1 MSSSRGLTAWQCS
14 IVEDDP
20 SGICGTCLA
29 VSKQKVHSLPC
40 LRHRLTECTLYRTG
54 KAPGLEFTFRWPV
67 MKLKDISDWES
78 PNLRTIHVQSD
89 VCEVALKLVVRK
101 FVPIPHKDSIHR
113 SWVDH
118 RNGGIKKFK
127 ETTPYAIVN
136 MKNAVQDMREYVSAN
151 VFKCMDFFLRGSDQ
165 LVKETYEFMRKY
177 MQRVEVGRPGIF
189 LFLEKK
195 TGQESTRS

>member
-1 MSSSRGLTAWQCS
+1 
-14 IVEDDP
+14 
-20 SGICGTCLA
+20 
-29 VSKQKVHSLPC
+29 
-40 LRHRLTECTLYRTG
+40 
-54 KAPGLEFTFRWPV
+54 

-78 PNLRTIHVQSD
+78 PTLRTIHVRSD

-101 FVPIPHKDSIHR
+101 FVPIPRKDSIHR

-136 MKNAVQDMREYVSAN
+136 MKNAVQDMREYVSTN

-165 LVKETYEFMRKY
+165 LVKETYEFMRKH
-177 MQRVEVGRPGIF
+177 MQRVEVGLPGIF
-189 LFLEKK
+189 LFLERKRK
-195 TGQESTRS
+195 RTYQKLTVN